1 MKSGFIKKADIV
13 LFAVL
18 LVLGIGST
26 LLLGRGFSAGELADA
41 QVEISINGSVYKT
54 ANLNENQT
62 IEIDNEYGR
71 NVIVIENGRVFVK
84 EADCS
89 GHDCIK
95 MGEISKGGQAIM
107 CLPHRLIVTI
117 VKGGGLDATAY

>member
-1 MKSGFIKKADIV
+1 MKNGFIKKADIV

-26 LLLGRGFSAGELADA
+26 LLLGRGFSAGETTDA
-41 QVEISINGSVYKT
+41 QVEISINGNVYKT
-54 ANLNENQT
+54 VDLNENQT

-71 NVIVIENGRVFVK
+71 NVIVIENGRARVIDS
-84 EADCS
+84 DC
-89 GHDCIK
+89 GGQDCIE

-107 CLPHRLIVTI
+107 CLPHRLIITI
-117 VKGGGLDATAY
+117 VKGGGVDATAY

>member
-1 MKSGFIKKADIV
+1 MKNGFIKKADIV

-26 LLLGRGFSAGELADA
+26 LLLGRGFGAGETADV
-41 QVEISINGSVYKT
+41 QVEISINGNVYKT

-71 NVIVIENGRVFVK
+71 NVIVIENGRARVIDS
-84 EADCS
+84 DCG
-89 GHDCIK
+89 GHDCIE
-95 MGEISKGGQAIM
+95 MGEISKGGQTIM
-107 CLPHRLIVTI
+107 CLPHRLIITI

>member
-1 MKSGFIKKADIV
+1 MKNGFIKKADIV

-26 LLLGRGFSAGELADA
+26 LLLGRGFGAGKTADA
-41 QVEISINGSVYKT
+41 QVEISINGNVYKT
-54 ANLNENQT
+54 ADLNENQT

-71 NVIVIENGRVFVK
+71 NVIVIENGRARVK
-84 EADCS
+84 DSDCG
-89 GHDCIK
+89 GHDCIE
-95 MGEISKGGQAIM
+95 MGEISKGGQTIM
-107 CLPHRLIVTI
+107 CLPHRLIITI

>member
-1 MKSGFIKKADIV
+1 MKNGFIKKADIV
-13 LFAVL
+13 LFVVL

-26 LLLGRGFSAGELADA
+26 LLLGVFGSKGAEDALVEVSVNGEVVRTA
-41 QVEISINGSVYKT
+41 Q
-54 ANLNENQT
+54 LNKDQT

-71 NVIVIENGRVFVK
+71 NLIVIEGGRVFVK
-84 EADCS
+84 EADC
-89 GHDCIK
+89 GGGDCIK

>member
-1 MKSGFIKKADIV
+1 MKNGFIKKADIV

-26 LLLGRGFSAGELADA
+26 LLLGVFGFEKPEDAVVEVSVNGE
-41 QVEISINGSVYKT
+41 VVRT
-54 ANLNENQT
+54 AELNKDQT
-62 IEIDNEYGR
+62 IEIDNEFGR
-71 NVIVIENGRVFVK
+71 NLIVIEAGRVFVK

-107 CLPHRLIVTI
+107 CLPHRLIITI